1 MFWDCILFS
10 DICIDL
16 FICIYLFFSQEWH
29 NWHSNWHMNHGE
41 NWERKYFGMVVGKR
55 GWLKGCVDLK
65 LPAVVFGEFPSCFEV
80 RTPLSALTLTQRGM
94 NRAIFYIL
102 WERGFPQDYL
112 SLSIKTKIIGIVY
125 CINLK
130 TWTILSKSKTSNL
143 FMFLWKPPYYAGI
156 IVSHKINLRYIK
168 IIIIWDRK
176 VKTTRIKSWQNKIKV
191 EQYKCNVPIFWE

>member
-1 MFWDCILFS
+1 MFWDCILYS

-16 FICIYLFFSQEWH
+16 FICIYLFISQEWH

-94 NRAIFYIL
+94 NRAIFYIM
-102 WERGFPQDYL
+102 WERGLWEWDYL
-112 SLSIKTKIIGIVY
+112 SRSIKTKIIGIVY

-130 TWTILSKSKTSNL
+130 TWTILSKSKTWNL
-143 FMFLWKPPYYAGI
+143 FMFLWKPPYYTCI
-156 IVSHKINLRYIK
+156 IVPHK
-168 IIIIWDRK
+168 K
-176 VKTTRIKSWQNKIKV
+176 VKTTRIKSWQNKIQF
-191 EQYKCNVPIFWE
+191 EQYQFKVPIFWE